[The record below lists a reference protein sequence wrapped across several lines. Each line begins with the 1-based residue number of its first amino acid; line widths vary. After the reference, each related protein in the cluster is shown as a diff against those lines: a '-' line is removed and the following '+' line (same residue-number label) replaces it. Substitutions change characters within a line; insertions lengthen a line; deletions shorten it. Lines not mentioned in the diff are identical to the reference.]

1 MIFNNGVEFFNNND
15 LFNTCGKVADNIPQ
29 RESTLIIDYR
39 NSAIGSGSCGPAL
52 KESLR
57 ISEKEFD
64 FEFSVKP
71 EVTGNKIPEIEYGK
85 LV

>member
-1 MIFNNGVEFFNNND
+1 MQELSLRLGHRTGLTVHRTVIQYRSAAS
-15 LFNTCGKVADNIPQ
+15 LPPQ
-29 RESTLIIDYR
+29 GAFRR